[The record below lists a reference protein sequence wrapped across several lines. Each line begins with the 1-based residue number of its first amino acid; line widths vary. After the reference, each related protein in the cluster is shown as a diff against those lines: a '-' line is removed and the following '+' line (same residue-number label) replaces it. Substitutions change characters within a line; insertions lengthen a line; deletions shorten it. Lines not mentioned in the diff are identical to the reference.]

1 MKSFKT
7 FRLDTANHIL
17 WRNGGRVPVAPKG
30 FDVLAYLVEHAGQ
43 VVTQE
48 EILEALWSETY
59 VNPEV
64 LRKYIQEIR
73 KALGDRPDNPE
84 FIETLPKRGYRF
96 VAPVIDENAAKPA
109 DLPTSLPTE
118 EQATEETV
126 IGERAHLKQESVFA
140 KRTLWKFAI
149 VLVVAV
155 AAAAA
160 IGAYFRP
167 APSGMN
173 TSSLTDTSI
182 AVLPFADMSP
192 AKDEEYFSEGLAEQL
207 INDLA
212 KVPGLKI
219 VGRSSAFQFRGKNED
234 LRDVGRKLGVAN
246 VLEGSVRREGNH
258 VRITAE
264 MIKADDGFQLW
275 SQTYDREIK
284 DIFAVEDEIALA
296 ATEALRLKLLR
307 GNGQPVAST
316 LHSANPEAYEAYL
329 QAEYFSGRGQS
340 KEELD
345 KALTYTDKAIK
356 LDEKYAPAW
365 ALRSAVQD
373 TMAEVALTDRAEG
386 FRKAR
391 EDAERAIV
399 LDPALPSAYLA
410 LARTQI
416 FYDWD
421 WDAADISLTKAA
433 ALEPGSVEIFRIRSY
448 RSRILGNLDQAIRLY
463 EQAVALDPLRT
474 NSYSGLAY
482 LLYVGGRYD
491 EAQAALKK
499 ALDLNPQAAF
509 VHLTL
514 GKILIAAGK
523 PQQALAEIEKEPLE
537 WGKFTGRALVYH
549 ALGRE
554 QDSNAALATL
564 IAQYKS
570 SGAYQIAQVYAY
582 RRESDKSLEWLE
594 RAYEQ
599 RDPGLTEINSDPL
612 FKNLHH
618 DARYTELL
626 KRMRLPI

>member
-1 MKSFKT
+1 
-7 FRLDTANHIL
+7 
-17 WRNGGRVPVAPKG
+17 
-30 FDVLAYLVEHAGQ
+30 
-43 VVTQE
+43 
-48 EILEALWSETY
+48 
-59 VNPEV
+59 
-64 LRKYIQEIR
+64 LRASVQ
-73 KALGDRPDNPE
+73 
-84 FIETLPKRGYRF
+84 
-96 VAPVIDENAAKPA
+96 NA
-109 DLPTSLPTE
+109 
-118 EQATEETV
+118 
-126 IGERAHLKQESVFA
+126 
-140 KRTLWKFAI
+140 
-149 VLVVAV
+149 
-155 AAAAA
+155 
-160 IGAYFRP
+160 
-167 APSGMN
+167 
-173 TSSLTDTSI
+173 
-182 AVLPFADMSP
+182 
-192 AKDEEYFSEGLAEQL
+192 
-207 INDLA
+207 
-212 KVPGLKI
+212 
-219 VGRSSAFQFRGKNED
+219 
-234 LRDVGRKLGVAN
+234 
-246 VLEGSVRREGNH
+246 
-258 VRITAE
+258 
-264 MIKADDGFQLW
+264 
-275 SQTYDREIK
+275 
-284 DIFAVEDEIALA
+284 
-296 ATEALRLKLLR
+296 
-307 GNGQPVAST
+307 
-316 LHSANPEAYEAYL
+316 
-329 QAEYFSGRGQS
+329 
-340 KEELD
+340 
-345 KALTYTDKAIK
+345 
-356 LDEKYAPAW
+356 
-365 ALRSAVQD
+365 
-373 TMAEVALTDRAEG
+373 MAEVALTDPTEG

-391 EDAERAIV
+391 DDAERAV
-399 LDPALPSAYLA
+399 ALDPTLASAYLA

-416 FYDWD
+416 FCDWD
-421 WDAADISLTKAA
+421 WDAADTSLTKAA

-448 RSRILGNLDQAIRLY
+448 RSRVLGNLDQAIRLY

-570 SGAYQIAQVYAY
+570 GGAYQIAQVYAY